1 MVAPRQ
7 VFVRDRLR
15 RGHVRAPRR
24 NGVLIRRLSLN
35 RFAVRQ
41 EDDCSK
47 PNFS

>member
-15 RGHVRAPRR
+15 RGQMRALWR
-24 NGVLIRRLSLN
+24 NSFFIRRLSLN
-35 RFAVRQ
+35 RLAVRQ